1 MVPCWVRAQTL
12 FAMTNQLTYVRT
24 YTIVHTYQPIYF
36 AKIVHK
42 LTYLLVI
49 S

>member
-12 FAMTNQLTYVRT
+12 FIAMTNQLTYVRT
-24 YTIVHTYQPIYF
+24 YTMYQPIYF